1 MIWIF
6 PDRVLSTLYDI
17 PYEGKLRES
26 YFRTSSSSEV
36 VKNSKD
42 FYDMDPGGA

>member
-17 PYEGKLRES
+17 LYEGKLRGS
-26 YFRTSSSSEV
+26 CFRVSPSSKT
-36 VKNSKD
+36 VKDFKD